1 MFGVPGN
8 SQCSGTLKSF
18 IMLTFPCPLTLPCA
32 GIAGCIVCVGLLTLL
47 LWKVFTTITDRRE
60 YARFEEERLKMKFN
74 ANSNPIF
81 RQATTT
87 IQNPLFC
94 KGGDM

>member
-1 MFGVPGN
+1 M
-8 SQCSGTLKSF
+8 
-18 IMLTFPCPLTLPCA
+18 
-32 GIAGCIVCVGLLTLL
+32 TLL

-60 YARFEEERLKMKFN
+60 YARFEEERRNMKFN

-87 IQNPLFC
+87 VQNPLFC
-94 KGGDM
+94 KGDT